1 MMLALCATQKIAA
14 WGLDFLGLILPMDQ
28 LGNTV
33 LVTLAFAIIG
43 ILLFALAFWIIAKIS
58 PISIAKEL
66 EEEQNTALAIVIGSV
81 IIGIALIVSA
91 AIHG

>member
-1 MMLALCATQKIAA
+1 MLIDYAIGMTSALQPTD
-14 WGLDFLGLILPMDQ
+14 GLFIVPMEQ
-28 LGNTV
+28 LANTV
-33 LVTLAFAIIG
+33 VVTLVFAIIG

-58 PISIAKEL
+58 PISITKEL
-66 EEEQNTALAIVIGSV
+66 EEDQNSALAIVIGAV

>member
-1 MMLALCATQKIAA
+1 MLIDYAIGMTPALQPTN
-14 WGLDFLGLILPMDQ
+14 GLFIVPMDQ
-28 LGNTV
+28 LANTV
-33 LVTLAFAIIG
+33 VLSLVFAIIG

-58 PISIAKEL
+58 PISITKEL
-66 EEEQNTALAIVIGSV
+66 EEDQNSALAIVIGAV